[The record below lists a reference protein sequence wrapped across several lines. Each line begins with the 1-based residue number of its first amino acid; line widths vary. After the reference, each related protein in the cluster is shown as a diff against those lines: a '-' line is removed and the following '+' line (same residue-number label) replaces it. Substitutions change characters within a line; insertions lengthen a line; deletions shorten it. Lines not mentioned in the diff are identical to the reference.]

1 MYEPSDDTWL
11 AASLLGSVKTSLRQR
26 RLKACAD
33 IGSGTGFLG
42 LYTLVAG
49 ICEETVFVD
58 VYDNALLNTRLNID
72 LNGLGSRGLVVSS
85 TEGLRDSSLHLVVS
99 NPPYLPGVP
108 SNEYE
113 ASLYAGAR
121 GFEVIVDVVREA
133 HRLLVEGGLMV
144 LVYSSLS
151 NTEVV
156 EGEISRYFNVR
167 EVKVKRFF
175 FEELKGVVLEKKSGG
190 S

>member
-11 AASLLGSVKTSLRQR
+11 AASLLDSVKTSLRQR

-49 ICEETVFVD
+49 ICEKTVFVD

-72 LNGLGSRGLVVSS
+72 LNGLGPRGLVVSS

-99 NPPYLPGVP
+99 NPPYLPGIP
-108 SNEYE
+108 SNE
-113 ASLYAGAR
+113 
-121 GFEVIVDVVREA
+121 
-133 HRLLVEGGLMV
+133 
-144 LVYSSLS
+144 
-151 NTEVV
+151 
-156 EGEISRYFNVR
+156 
-167 EVKVKRFF
+167 
-175 FEELKGVVLEKKSGG
+175 
-190 S
+190 